1 MIRTDRR
8 AVLTGLAAALTA
20 PPAWARDDEY
30 AIDWQG
36 EPVDPRLADILARQI
51 AAIRALPIKPSALAF
66 FARQPILIA
75 RRTGIGSRVI
85 PRGALITRDPFPVD
99 NPVLLHELLHR
110 YHTQM
115 LPEGRRNPDLLRFFA
130 DAKAK
135 KDWPQ
140 QAYLYTDVG
149 EFFAMTASV
158 VLSGKAARPPYARA
172 EVERRMPALYR
183 WIVTEFALRI

>member
-8 AVLTGLAAALTA
+8 AVLAGFAAALAA
-20 PPAWARDDEY
+20 PRAWARDGEY

-36 EPVDPRLADILARQI
+36 EPVDPRLADVLARQI
-51 AAIRALPIKPSALAF
+51 AAIRALPIAPAALAF

-75 RRTGIGSRVI
+75 KTAGIGSRAI

-115 LPEGRRNPDLLRFFA
+115 VPEGRQNPDLLRFFA

-135 KDWPQ
+135 KDWPP

-158 VLSGKAARPPYARA
+158 VLSGKAARPPYVRA

-183 WIVTEFALRI
+183 WIIKEFTLQI